1 MENIDYNYQ
10 NEAVERVLNLLKIQP
25 KAILLAAV
33 TGSGKSYMAKDV
45 IVSYT
50 KSNPQDKV
58 VFLAHGQNVL
68 KKQFIEILNDTI
80 TNEFEYGS
88 LGEDK
93 QVSVGLPHYFNTKKV
108 DQIDLLIID
117 EAHEYYLADMEQS
130 IIKKYNPKNI
140 LLLTGSPGK
149 FNKDRGIKCV
159 YVMNRKLD
167 CQVDLDM
174 VKINSL
180 ATKDLIETSLVMAKN
195 KCAKVNQPI
204 DKIMIVCKDIMQA
217 KIAKGCMEKRGFKS
231 ALSTNDN
238 DESGNQIFMFKNQ
251 EECKCLIVVNRGIL
265 GFNEGRIN
273 VLIDLKGSNNLDKVN
288 QYFSRLLRNH
298 PLGYDKFFI
307 RASNN
312 KSWNKD
318 VQLLHDIIGLMTE
331 KNFKNYII

>member
-1 MENIDYNYQ
+1 MRHVDYSYQ
-10 NEAVERVLNLLKIQP
+10 NEAVEKVVDLLKLQP

-33 TGSGKSYMAKDV
+33 TGSGKSYMAKDA
-45 IVSYT
+45 IVNYT
-50 KSNPQDKV
+50 KNNPQDKV

-68 KKQFIEILNDTI
+68 KKQFVEILNETI
-80 TNEFEYGS
+80 NNEFEYGL

-93 QVSVGLPHYFNTKKV
+93 QVSIGLPHYFNTKEV
-108 DQIDLLIID
+108 SQIDLLIID
-117 EAHEYYLADMEQS
+117 EAHEYYLADMEQA
-130 IIKKYNPKNI
+130 IIKKYNPKNV

-149 FNKDRGIKCV
+149 FNKDRDIKCV
-159 YVMNRKLD
+159 YVVDRKLD
-167 CQVDLDM
+167 CPVDLDM
-174 VKINSL
+174 VKVNSL
-180 ATKDLIETSLVMAKN
+180 ATKDMIEASLTMAKN
-195 KCAKVNQPI
+195 KCANTNQPI

-238 DESGNQIFMFKNQ
+238 DESGSQISMFKNQ
-251 EECKCLIVVNRGIL
+251 EEYKCLIVVNRGIL

-307 RASNN
+307 RVSDSKN
-312 KSWNKD
+312 WNKD
-318 VQLLHDIIGLMTE
+318 VQLLHDIIGLMNL
-331 KNFKNYII
+331 KNFKNYTI